1 MRVKYFFICLNMLF
15 LLAAVSQVLPIPFYS
30 DDMDGL
36 YKSGYFKELEKE
48 CLIVTEAF
56 ISIKSM
62 SSNPAYA
69 WVFLKEIEKR
79 ELKVYVCDAESRIVK
94 APVINTETYG
104 KRHFFSLSDN
114 VIESFTRLGK
124 YYARVNCIK
133 KAECSPCHSRAR
145 DGSLIGALYFERD
158 YDAHIYYSLERTLIF
173 GGLSVFLS
181 LTLFFLFRWVPARHI
196 KEMFDKH

>member
-1 MRVKYFFICLNMLF
+1 MKYFFICLNALF
-15 LLAAVSQVLPIPFYS
+15 LLASLSQTLPIPFYT

-48 CLIVTEAF
+48 CLIVTDSF

-69 WVFLKEIEKR
+69 WIFLKEIEKR
-79 ELKVYVCDAESRIVK
+79 GLTVYACDAESRIVK
-94 APVINTETYG
+94 APGIMTELYG
-104 KRHFFSLSDN
+104 KGRFFPLSDD

-124 YYARVNCIK
+124 YYARVNCVK

-145 DGSLIGALYFERD
+145 EGGLIGSLYFETD
-158 YDAHIYYSLERTLIF
+158 YDAHIYNSLERTLIF
-173 GGLSVFLS
+173 GVLSVFLS